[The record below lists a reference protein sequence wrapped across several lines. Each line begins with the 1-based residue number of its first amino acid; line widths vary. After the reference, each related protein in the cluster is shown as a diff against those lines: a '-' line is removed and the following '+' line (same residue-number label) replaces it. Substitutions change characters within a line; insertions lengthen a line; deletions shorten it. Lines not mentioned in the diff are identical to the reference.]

1 MLTLTTTPTAQ
12 EKNTTLP
19 ELLQSQ
25 TYTLLYFYPK
35 DDTPGCTLEG
45 QEFSVLLKQFHEKE
59 IGIYGI
65 SRDTHTSHC
74 AFQKKQRITLP
85 LVSDPELVLHKQFGA
100 RGEKTSFG
108 KTSMG
113 VLRSTVLLDAKGNI
127 VHQWR
132 NVKAAG
138 HAQIVLKWTTTN
150 LPTKIK

>member
-1 MLTLTTTPTAQ
+1 MLTLTTTPTAE

-19 ELLQSQ
+19 QLLQAN

-45 QEFSVLLKQFHEKE
+45 QEFSAIIKQLHTQK
-59 IGIYGI
+59 IGIYGV

-74 AFQKKQRITLP
+74 AFQKKHGISLP
-85 LVSDPELVLHKQFGA
+85 LVSDPELILHKQFGA

-113 VLRSTVLLDAKGNI
+113 VLRSTVLLDAKGKI

-138 HAQIVLKWTTTN
+138 HAEIVLKWITSH
-150 LPTKIK
+150 LPKK